1 MRNEF
6 QLQINLTIFFWPS
19 FPPPLLQNI
28 FKHLRKNLASKK
40 KALGRFRKVLQIIKD
55 EIIDD
60 VDNDDNINNEDN
72 EHSGSHILK
81 RLMRPSP
88 KNFLS
93 IFYHIFPSL

>member
-1 MRNEF
+1 M
-6 QLQINLTIFFWPS
+6 
-19 FPPPLLQNI
+19 
-28 FKHLRKNLASKK
+28 
-40 KALGRFRKVLQIIKD
+40 IIM
-55 EIIDD
+55 IILVTMIPQVDD